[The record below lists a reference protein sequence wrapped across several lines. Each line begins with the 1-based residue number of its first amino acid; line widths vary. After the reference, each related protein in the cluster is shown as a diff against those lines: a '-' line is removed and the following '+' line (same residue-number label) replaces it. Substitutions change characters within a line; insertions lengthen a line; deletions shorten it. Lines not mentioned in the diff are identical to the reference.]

1 MNTLLLRSLVIV
13 VGGAVILS
21 LFSDELIIEAP
32 FSSGL
37 NQVSFVQEIDQSSD
51 VASAGVPTHTVA
63 YSPQIS
69 IPDLMN
75 NPLSSSDMSKADG
88 LAGSVRA
95 SEWLGPLAP
104 IAISPFFG
112 VTLLAGLAQF
122 GDDWMPVNE
131 FLSNNAVLKNP
142 AVFWVFLVLTL
153 LTSIPRFTKV
163 SKPAAQAI
171 DQLEAYAGI
180 ITIILLRVMMIPEDA
195 PMTDVPMAEGP
206 IVMQAGLFSMT
217 ADTLMCVAAIIN
229 IMVIN
234 TIKFFFEVLV
244 WMIPFPF
251 VDAMLEVANKSAC
264 VALMAVYAYNPF
276 IATILNLIIF
286 TACLIAFRWIHRRTV
301 YLRTMLLDPVLA
313 TAWPGYGVPKK
324 QRITVFNKETLGPFA
339 AKTKL
344 LLIRQETRWKLV
356 EQRLLFPG
364 KSMNIDRSS
373 KLMIHRGVLGNK
385 LQFSTPDNSDGD
397 ENELVFSRRF
407 SGNFEELAK
416 LLGVKIYTPV
426 DQPKGMTGELRSQP
440 LG

>member
-13 VGGAVILS
+13 GGLLAILS
-21 LFSDELIIEAP
+21 LVWDGSITEAP
-32 FSSGL
+32 INQL
-37 NQVSFVQEIDQSSD
+37 NQVSLIQEIGESPE
-51 VASAGVPTHTVA
+51 VASAVVPVHTVA
-63 YSPQIS
+63 YSPQFS
-69 IPDLMN
+69 IPELMD
-75 NPLSSSDMSKADG
+75 NPLSRSDMSKASG

-122 GDDWMPVNE
+122 GSEWVPVNE
-131 FLSNNAVLKNP
+131 FLSNNVVLKNP
-142 AVFWVFLVLTL
+142 AVFWVFLILTL

-195 PMTDVPMAEGP
+195 AMAEGP
-206 IVMQAGLFSMT
+206 IAMQAGLFSMT

-229 IMVIN
+229 IVVIN
-234 TIKFFFEVLV
+234 TVKFFFEVSV
-244 WMIPFPF
+244 WLIPFPF

-264 VALMAVYAYNPF
+264 VALMAVYAHSPF

-313 TAWPGYGVPKK
+313 LAWPGYGIPKK
-324 QRITVFNKETLGPFA
+324 QRITVFNKES
-339 AKTKL
+339 KL
-344 LLIRQETRWKLV
+344 MLMRQDANWKLV
-356 EQRLLFPG
+356 EQRLLLPG
-364 KSMNIDRSS
+364 KSMAIEPSA
-373 KLMIHRGVLGNK
+373 KMMIHRGVLGNK
-385 LQFSTPDNSDGD
+385 FQFSTPENSDGD
-397 ENELVFSRRF
+397 ESELVFSRRY
-407 SGNFEELAK
+407 SGNLDELAK
-416 LLGVKIYTPV
+416 LLDVGIHVPADKPRV
-426 DQPKGMTGELRSQP
+426 MTGDLHTV
-440 LG
+440 

>member
-1 MNTLLLRSLVIV
+1 MN
-13 VGGAVILS
+13 
-21 LFSDELIIEAP
+21 
-32 FSSGL
+32 
-37 NQVSFVQEIDQSSD
+37 
-51 VASAGVPTHTVA
+51 
-63 YSPQIS
+63 
-69 IPDLMN
+69 
-75 NPLSSSDMSKADG
+75 KANG

-122 GDDWMPVNE
+122 GADWMPVNE
-131 FLSNNAVLKNP
+131 FLSNNAILKNP

-195 PMTDVPMAEGP
+195 SMAEGP
-206 IVMQAGLFSMT
+206 IAMQAGLFSMT

-229 IMVIN
+229 IVVIN
-234 TIKFFFEVLV
+234 TVKFFFEVSV
-244 WMIPFPF
+244 WLIPFPF
-251 VDAMLEVANKSAC
+251 VDAMLELANKSAC
-264 VALMAVYAYNPF
+264 AALMAVYAYNPF

-313 TAWPGYGVPKK
+313 LGWPGYGVPKK
-324 QRITVFNKETLGPFA
+324 QRIAVFNKEPLGPFT
-339 AKTKL
+339 AKSKL
-344 LLIRQETRWKLV
+344 LLTRQETNWKLV

-364 KSMNIDRSS
+364 KSMEIDPSS
-373 KLMIHRGVLGNK
+373 KLTIHRGVLGNK
-385 LQFSTPDNSDGD
+385 FQFSSPDNSDGD
-397 ENELVFSRRF
+397 ANELVFSRRF
-407 SGNFEELAK
+407 SGNLEELAK
-416 LLGVKIYTPV
+416 LLGVGIHMPV
-426 DQPKGMTGELRSQP
+426 EQPQVVTGDLQATRNP
-440 LG
+440 

>member
-1 MNTLLLRSLVIV
+1 MEAMNKLLLRSLVIV
-13 VGGAVILS
+13 VGLAAILS
-21 LFSDELIIEAP
+21 LVWDGSIAEAP
-32 FSSGL
+32 TGQL
-37 NQVSFVQEIDQSSD
+37 NQASLIQEIGEIPATASSQ
-51 VASAGVPTHTVA
+51 GTIQTVA
-63 YSPQIS
+63 YRPQVS
-69 IPDLMN
+69 LRDLMD
-75 NPLSSSDMSKADG
+75 NPLSRSDMSKANG

-122 GDDWMPVNE
+122 GADWMPVNQ

-142 AVFWVFLVLTL
+142 AVFWVFLILTL

-180 ITIILLRVMMIPEDA
+180 ITIILLRVMMMPEEA
-195 PMTDVPMAEGP
+195 PMAEGP
-206 IVMQAGLFSMT
+206 IAMQAGLFSMT

-229 IMVIN
+229 IVVIN
-234 TIKFFFEVLV
+234 TVKFFFEVSV
-244 WMIPFPF
+244 WLIPFPF

-264 VALMAVYAYNPF
+264 VALMAVYAYNPV

-313 TAWPGYGVPKK
+313 LAWPGYGIPKK
-324 QRITVFNKETLGPFA
+324 QRITVFNKEALGPFA
-339 AKTKL
+339 PKSKL
-344 LLIRQETRWKLV
+344 MLMRQETRWKLV
-356 EQRLLFPG
+356 EQRLLLPG
-364 KSMNIDRSS
+364 KSMEIDPST

-385 LQFSTPDNSDGD
+385 FQFSTPDIGGG
-397 ENELVFSRRF
+397 EVNELVFSRRY
-407 SGNFEELAK
+407 SGKLDELAK
-416 LLGVKIYTPV
+416 LLGVGIHVPV
-426 DQPKGMTGELRSQP
+426 DQPKVMTGDLHTV
-440 LG
+440 

>member
-1 MNTLLLRSLVIV
+1 MESMNTLLLRSLAIVGGLAVIV
-13 VGGAVILS
+13 S
-21 LFSDELIIEAP
+21 LVWDGSITQTPASP
-32 FSSGL
+32 L
-37 NQVSFVQEIDQSSD
+37 NQVSLVQEVDQSPYVAAVD
-51 VASAGVPTHTVA
+51 VPVQMAA

-69 IPDLMN
+69 IPELMD
-75 NPLSSSDMSKADG
+75 NPLTSSDMSKANG

-122 GDDWMPVNE
+122 GTDWMPVNE

-142 AVFWVFLVLTL
+142 AVFWVFLILTL

-195 PMTDVPMAEGP
+195 SVAEGP
-206 IVMQAGLFSMT
+206 IAMQAGLFSMT

-229 IMVIN
+229 IVVIN
-234 TIKFFFEVLV
+234 TVKFFFEVSV
-244 WMIPFPF
+244 WLIPFPF

-264 VALMAVYAYNPF
+264 VALMAVYAHSPF
-276 IATILNLIIF
+276 VATILNLIIF

-313 TAWPGYGVPKK
+313 LAWPGYGIPKK
-324 QRITVFNKETLGPFA
+324 QRVTVFNKEPLGPFTP
-339 AKTKL
+339 KSKL
-344 LLIRQETRWKLV
+344 LLVRQETNWKLI
-356 EQRLLFPG
+356 EQRFLFPG
-364 KSMNIDRSS
+364 KSMEIDPSS
-373 KLMIHRGVLGNK
+373 KLVIHRGVLGNK
-385 LQFSTPDNSDGD
+385 FQFSTPDNARGD
-397 ENELVFSRRF
+397 ENELVFSRRY
-407 SGNFEELAK
+407 SGRLEELAEQM
-416 LLGVKIYTPV
+416 GVGIHVPV
-426 DQPKGMTGELRSQP
+426 DQPKVTTGDLQTA
-440 LG
+440 

>member
-1 MNTLLLRSLVIV
+1 MEAMNKFLLRSLVIV
-13 VGGAVILS
+13 AGLVAILS
-21 LFSDELIIEAP
+21 LVWDGSITKAP
-32 FSSGL
+32 ASQL
-37 NQVSFVQEIDQSSD
+37 NQVSFNQKIGETPAETSVIGP
-51 VASAGVPTHTVA
+51 VHTVA

-69 IPDLMN
+69 LPELLD
-75 NPLSSSDMSKADG
+75 NPLSRSDMRKANG
-88 LAGSVRA
+88 LAGSVAA

-122 GDDWMPVNE
+122 GADWMPVNE

-180 ITIILLRVMMIPEDA
+180 ITIILLRVMMMPEEA
-195 PMTDVPMAEGP
+195 PMAEGP
-206 IVMQAGLFSMT
+206 IAMQAGLLSMT

-229 IMVIN
+229 IVVIN
-234 TIKFFFEVLV
+234 TVKFFFEVSV
-244 WMIPFPF
+244 WLIPFPF

-301 YLRTMLLDPVLA
+301 YLRTMLLDPVVAL
-313 TAWPGYGVPKK
+313 AWPRYGIPKK
-324 QRITVFNKETLGPFA
+324 QRITVFNKEPIGPFT
-339 AKTKL
+339 AKSKL
-344 LLIRQETRWKLV
+344 LLMRQESGWKLV
-356 EQRLLFPG
+356 EQRLLLPG
-364 KSMNIDRSS
+364 KSMEIDPSS
-373 KLMIHRGVLGNK
+373 NLTIHRGVLGNK
-385 LQFSTPDNSDGD
+385 FQFSMSGDSEGD
-397 ENELVFSRRF
+397 ENELVFSRRY
-407 SGNFEELAK
+407 SGNLDELAK
-416 LLGVKIYTPV
+416 LLGVGIHVPV
-426 DQPKGMTGELRSQP
+426 DQPQVTTGDLSGQP